1 MNVATVAAPTVTH
14 AAVDTAGLLPKV
26 SIKDLDFHG
35 YNSGL
40 KNMSQLLKELKPDLK
55 YGDMIFFGDD
65 QVKQMRTQ
73 EINTSQ
79 DRLVD
84 IYNKVHAAA
93 GA

>member
-1 MNVATVAAPTVTH
+1 M
-14 AAVDTAGLLPKV
+14 
-26 SIKDLDFHG
+26 
-35 YNSGL
+35 
-40 KNMSQLLKELKPDLK
+40 KNMSQLLTELKPELK

-73 EINTSQ
+73 EITSAQ